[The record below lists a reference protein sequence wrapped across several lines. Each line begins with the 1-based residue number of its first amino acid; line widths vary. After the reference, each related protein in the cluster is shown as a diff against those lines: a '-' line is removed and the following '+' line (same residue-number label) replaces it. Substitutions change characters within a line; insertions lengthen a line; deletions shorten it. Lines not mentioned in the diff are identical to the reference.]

1 MVRIGDRVTRVPVTF
16 DRLDDKCRRTG
27 TPLRGTA
34 VWIHPQNRFH
44 VVEFDTPGGRIRE
57 SFQGV

>member
-1 MVRIGDRVTRVPVTF
+1 MPVTF

-27 TPLRGTA
+27 TPLRGTV
-34 VWIHPQNRFH
+34 VWIHLKKRFH

>member
-1 MVRIGDRVTRVPVTF
+1 MVRIGDRITRVPVTF
-16 DRLDDKCRRTG
+16 DRLDDK
-27 TPLRGTA
+27 
-34 VWIHPQNRFH
+34 PQNRFH